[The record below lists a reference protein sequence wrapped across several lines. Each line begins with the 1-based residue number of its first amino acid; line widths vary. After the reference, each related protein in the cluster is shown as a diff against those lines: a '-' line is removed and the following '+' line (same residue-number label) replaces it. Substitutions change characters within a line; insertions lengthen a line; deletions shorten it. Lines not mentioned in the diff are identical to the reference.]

1 MNKSEQIGQ
10 LAEALSL
17 FQGEIK
23 DPIKNKVSHT
33 SKYADL
39 PSILELCRPL
49 LSKNG
54 LSIVQFPGNSANDK
68 ISIETVLMH
77 KSGEWLSATYEMSAI
92 SESARLKSTNAA
104 QADGIIITYA
114 RRYAITALLAIA
126 AQDDT
131 DANTG
136 NSNKQLT
143 GVQVQELLK
152 ACNNNKEKI
161 DNIMKWAKVES
172 INELSNEQYSS
183 IMLKLKEQKG
193 N

>member
-1 MNKSEQIGQ
+1 MNKSDQIGQ
-10 LAEALSL
+10 LAAAMSL

-23 DPIKNKVSHT
+23 DPLKNRVSHT

-39 PSILELCRPL
+39 PSILELCRPV

-54 LSIVQFPGNSANDK
+54 LSIVQFPGNTDNDK

-77 KSGEWLSATYEMSAI
+77 NSGEWLSGFYEMSAI
-92 SESARLKSTNAA
+92 SEGVRLKSTTAA

-114 RRYAITALLAIA
+114 RRYAITALLGIA

-131 DANTG
+131 DASSG
-136 NSNKQLT
+136 NQNNKLT
-143 GVQVQELLK
+143 GVQVNEILK

-161 DNIMKWAKVES
+161 DYILKWANIDN
-172 INELSNEQYSS
+172 INDLSNDQYSS
-183 IMLKLKEQKG
+183 VLLEINKQKG

>member
-183 IMLKLKEQKG
+183 VMLKLKEQKG

>member
-54 LSIVQFPGNSANDK
+54 LSIVQFPGNSTNDK

-77 KSGEWLSATYEMSAI
+77 KSGEWISAAYEMSAI
-92 SESARLKSTNAA
+92 SEGARLKSTNAA

-114 RRYAITALLAIA
+114 RRYALTALLAIA

-131 DANTG
+131 DANAG

-183 IMLKLKEQKG
+183 VMLKLKEQKG

>member
-92 SESARLKSTNAA
+92 SEGARLKSTNAA

-131 DANTG
+131 DANVG

-143 GVQVQELLK
+143 GVQVQELLR

-161 DNIMKWAKVES
+161 DNIMKCYNIES

-183 IMLKLKEQKG
+183 VMLKLKEQKG

>member
-1 MNKSEQIGQ
+1 MNKSEQIGE
-10 LAEALSL
+10 LATALSM

-54 LSIVQFPGNSANDK
+54 LSIVQFPGNTQNDK
-68 ISIETVLMH
+68 ISIETILMH
-77 KSGEWLSATYEMSAI
+77 KSGQWISATYEMCAI
-92 SESARLKSTNAA
+92 SAESRLKSTNAA

-131 DANTG
+131 DANSG
-136 NSNKQLT
+136 NQNNKLT
-143 GVQVQELLK
+143 GIQIQEILK

-161 DNIMKWAKVES
+161 DNIIKWANVEN
-172 INELSNEQYSS
+172 INELSNEQYSMV
-183 IMLKLKEQKG
+183 ILKLKEKKG

>member
-10 LAEALSL
+10 LAEALSA

-39 PSILELCRPL
+39 PSILELCRPI

-54 LSIVQFPGNSANDK
+54 LSIVQFPGNPTNDK

-77 KSGEWLSATYEMSAI
+77 KSGEWISATYEMSSI

-131 DANTG
+131 DANAN

-143 GVQVQELLK
+143 GMQVQELLR

-161 DNIMKWAKVES
+161 ENIMKWANVS
-172 INELSNEQYSS
+172 NINELSYDQYSS
-183 IMLKLKEQKG
+183 VMLKLKEQKG
-193 N
+193 I

>member
-1 MNKSEQIGQ
+1 MNKSENIGQ
-10 LAEALSL
+10 LAEALST
-17 FQGEIK
+17 FQAEIT
-23 DPIKNKVSHT
+23 DPVKNRVSHT

-54 LSIVQFPGNSANDK
+54 LSVVQFPGIGANDK
-68 ISIETVLMH
+68 ISLETVLMH
-77 KSGEWLSATYEMSAI
+77 KSGEWVGSIYEMSAI
-92 SESARLKSTNAA
+92 DWQKLKSTNAA

-114 RRYAITALLAIA
+114 RRYAITALLGIA

-131 DANTG
+131 DANNS

-143 GVQVQELLK
+143 GFQVQELLK
-152 ACNNNKEKI
+152 VCNNNKEKI
-161 DNIMKWAKVES
+161 EGIMKWANVKN
-172 INELSNEQYSS
+172 INDLSNDQYNSV
-183 IMLKLKEQKG
+183 ILKLKEQKG

>member
-17 FQGEIK
+17 FQGEIT
-23 DPIKNKVSHT
+23 DPIKNRVSHT

-39 PSILELCRPL
+39 QSILELCRPL

-54 LSIVQFPGNSANDK
+54 LSIVQFPGGESSDK

-77 KSGEWLSATYEMSAI
+77 KSGEWIGAAYEMSAI
-92 SESARLKSTNAA
+92 SASDRLKSTNAA

-114 RRYAITALLAIA
+114 RRYAITALLGIA

-131 DANTG
+131 DANG
-136 NSNKQLT
+136 ANSSKQLT
-143 GVQVQELLK
+143 GVQVQEILK
-152 ACNNNKEKI
+152 ACNNNKEKVESI
-161 DNIMKWAKVES
+161 IKWAKVES
-172 INELSNEQYSS
+172 INQLSYDQYKSA
-183 IMLKLKEQKG
+183 MEKLKQQEG

>member
-1 MNKSEQIGQ
+1 MNKSEQIAQ
-10 LAEALSL
+10 LAEALST

-23 DPIKNKVSHT
+23 DPVKNRVSHT

-54 LSIVQFPGNSANDK
+54 LSIAQFPGNASSDK
-68 ISIETVLMH
+68 ISIETILMH
-77 KSGEWLSATYEMSAI
+77 KSGEWISSVYEMNAI
-92 SESARLKSTNAA
+92 SQTERLKSTNAA

-131 DANTG
+131 DANTV

-143 GVQVQELLK
+143 GFQIQELLK
-152 ACNNNKEKI
+152 SCNNNKEKI
-161 DNIMKWAKVES
+161 EGIIKWANVSNINDLS
-172 INELSNEQYSS
+172 IEQYNCV
-183 IMLKLKEQKG
+183 MTKLKEQKG